1 MEVVCRHT
9 FAGIGFCGKR
19 VHIPLQRS
27 LFPRWN
33 TACRTR
39 SKALLSHRIPI
50 ARGELG
56 FAKNVRSLHKQTLR
70 KHPIANC
77 RSCYKYER
85 RTAVSDTSWNPSRRL
100 NPSPS
105 TSRFLHATCAGGGQ
119 SYLTSYMYLLVSHRD
134 TTTTQLTS
142 SSTTFFQKLSK
153 CRASASRKQRRQR
166 RKNHVCIKRDSLFM
180 MLQKHAMQINS

>member
-1 MEVVCRHT
+1 MGLSREPAESLHYRVCPMSQ
-9 FAGIGFCGKR
+9 A
-19 VHIPLQRS
+19 
-27 LFPRWN
+27 
-33 TACRTR
+33 
-39 SKALLSHRIPI
+39 PI

-70 KHPIANC
+70 KHPVANC

-85 RTAVSDTSWNPSRRL
+85 RTAASDTSWNPSRRL

-142 SSTTFFQKLSK
+142 SSTTFFQKSL
-153 CRASASRKQRRQR
+153 ASAG
-166 RKNHVCIKRDSLFM
+166 
-180 MLQKHAMQINS
+180 LQLQENKGVSGEKTTCA